1 MARKLLLQL
10 SIYFRSNMQ
19 GARQLLIPMQKE
31 IQHVEAYLSLEQA
44 RFPNRYHVTFQIEK
58 ELEQV
63 MIPPFVLQVLVEN
76 AVRHAFPKHQ
86 KNCEVIVSALMKDG
100 HVYMKVT
107 DNGQGIDDDKMAQLL
122 KAPVESLEGTG
133 TALFNLDQRLRGIF
147 GRQAA
152 LSIYSDQGTDISFR
166 IPMDYVKRMIL
177 VDESINRR

>member
-10 SIYFRSNMQ
+10 SIYFRSNLQ
-19 GARQLLIPMQKE
+19 GARQLLIPMHKE

-44 RFPNRYHVTFQIEK
+44 RFPNKYLVTFQIEK

-86 KNCEVIVSALMKDG
+86 TNCEVIVSALIKDG

-107 DNGQGIDDDKMAQLL
+107 DNGQGIEDDKMAQLL
-122 KAPVESLEGTG
+122 KSPVESKEGTG
-133 TALFNLDQRLRGIF
+133 TALYNLDQRLRGIF
-147 GRQAA
+147 GQPAA
-152 LSIYSDQGTDISFR
+152 LSIHSGNGTDISFR
-166 IPMDYVKRMIL
+166 IPMDYVKKDDSR
-177 VDESINRR
+177 